1 MVHIFEKTLQTSFEQ
16 LFEAIRASNAE
27 PFVQMLPNG
36 LDTIVGERGLRLSG
50 GEKQRLSIARALLKD
65 APILILDEATS
76 AVDAETESLIQNA
89 VNRLSSGRTVLVIA
103 HRLSTIQGA
112 DRVIVLESGE
122 ISQMGTHHQL
132 MSVDGFYARIMK
144 MQHASR
150 DWQIGST
157 R

>member
-1 MVHIFEKTLQTSFEQ
+1 MIQDTLERIHHT
-16 LFEAIRASNAE
+16 R
-27 PFVQMLPNG
+27 
-36 LDTIVGERGLRLSG
+36 TI
-50 GEKQRLSIARALLKD
+50 
-65 APILILDEATS
+65 
-76 AVDAETESLIQNA
+76 
-89 VNRLSSGRTVLVIA
+89 LVIA

>member
-1 MVHIFEKTLQTSFEQ
+1 MPDSLKTSIGEQ
-16 LFEAIRASNAE
+16 GI
-27 PFVQMLPNG
+27 
-36 LDTIVGERGLRLSG
+36 RLSG
-50 GEKQRLSIARALLKD
+50 GQRQRLTIARALYRC